1 MFVFSCKNTK
11 KVNAFTKIVKYF
23 TFTLK
28 ILEILMMTN

>member
-23 TFTLK
+23 TFLK
-28 ILEILMMTN
+28 KRYKKIVKYL